1 MRIRPLCYAGVL
13 GSVSED
19 HASRAI
25 RQARCSPEEA
35 GLCEYD
41 TLRSLRIAVL
51 PRRPGSCSPRLSGR
65 RRGVPTRRPPRSSS
79 RRERASCARRT
90 YSAAMHSGWLDPCAL
105 RTFDATGGPCSS
117 RAACTVYGT
126 VRVGRTKSG
135 EQERVPPRPVP
146 PRVERPSVPP

>member
-1 MRIRPLCYAGVL
+1 MRSASATVEPPWNWRVCETKKDGRAEMRIRPLCYAGVL

-51 PRRPGSCSPRLSGR
+51 PRR
-65 RRGVPTRRPPRSSS
+65 
-79 RRERASCARRT
+79 
-90 YSAAMHSGWLDPCAL
+90 
-105 RTFDATGGPCSS
+105 
-117 RAACTVYGT
+117 GT
-126 VRVGRTKSG
+126 LHLYNR
-135 EQERVPPRPVP
+135 
-146 PRVERPSVPP
+146 

>member
-41 TLRSLRIAVL
+41 ALRSLQIAVL
-51 PRRPGSCSPRLSGR
+51 PR
-65 RRGVPTRRPPRSSS
+65 
-79 RRERASCARRT
+79 
-90 YSAAMHSGWLDPCAL
+90 
-105 RTFDATGGPCSS
+105 
-117 RAACTVYGT
+117 
-126 VRVGRTKSG
+126 
-135 EQERVPPRPVP
+135 
-146 PRVERPSVPP
+146 

>member
-51 PRRPGSCSPRLSGR
+51 PRRGTLSTCTFSGPRPADGLQ
-65 RRGVPTRRPPRSSS
+65 
-79 RRERASCARRT
+79 
-90 YSAAMHSGWLDPCAL
+90 
-105 RTFDATGGPCSS
+105 GGLE
-117 RAACTVYGT
+117 ANDLW
-126 VRVGRTKSG
+126 RVGRQIGAAT
-135 EQERVPPRPVP
+135 RV
-146 PRVERPSVPP
+146 

>member
-1 MRIRPLCYAGVL
+1 MRVAWRAAVPSWVVLDEHAWYLMDHGDHRDDASAKPRACRAAACLGTKKDGRAEMRIRPLCYAGVL

-51 PRRPGSCSPRLSGR
+51 PRR
-65 RRGVPTRRPPRSSS
+65 
-79 RRERASCARRT
+79 
-90 YSAAMHSGWLDPCAL
+90 
-105 RTFDATGGPCSS
+105 
-117 RAACTVYGT
+117 GT
-126 VRVGRTKSG
+126 LHLYNR
-135 EQERVPPRPVP
+135 
-146 PRVERPSVPP
+146 

>member
-1 MRIRPLCYAGVL
+1 MGSTRRWGRPRARPALTPVGGVGSGAWGQLDDGDDPAKPRAFRAAACLGTKKDGRAEMRIRPLCYAGVL

-51 PRRPGSCSPRLSGR
+51 PRR
-65 RRGVPTRRPPRSSS
+65 
-79 RRERASCARRT
+79 
-90 YSAAMHSGWLDPCAL
+90 
-105 RTFDATGGPCSS
+105 
-117 RAACTVYGT
+117 GT
-126 VRVGRTKSG
+126 LHLYNR
-135 EQERVPPRPVP
+135 
-146 PRVERPSVPP
+146 